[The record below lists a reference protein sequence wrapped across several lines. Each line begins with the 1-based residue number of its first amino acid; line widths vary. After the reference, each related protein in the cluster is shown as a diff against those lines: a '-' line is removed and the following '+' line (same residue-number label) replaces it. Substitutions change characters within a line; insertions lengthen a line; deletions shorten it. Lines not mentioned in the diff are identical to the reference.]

1 MSGVDPPEQE
11 PLRVSILAQRA
22 YLIASI
28 HTALDDEHFERFQH
42 DLIDQIGQRRARGV
56 IIDVAALDVVDS
68 FGSRTLRDLGQVAR
82 LRGAETVVVGI
93 QPEVAFAM
101 VKFGIN
107 LDSMHTALD
116 LEEGLSLLD
125 QLGSS
130 GAELRSSRQ

>member
-1 MSGVDPPEQE
+1 MSGVDPPGQE

-28 HTALDDEHFERFQH
+28 HTALDDEHFERFQR
-42 DLIDQIGQRRARGV
+42 DLVDQIGQRRARGV
-56 IIDVAALDVVDS
+56 IIDVAALDVLDS

-107 LDSMHTALD
+107 LDTMHTALD

-125 QLGSS
+125 QLNG
-130 GAELRSSRQ
+130 G